1 MKVKLTVHVI
11 HVAGKR
17 MNELVIYGLSGG
29 DFLEGV
35 VAVKDPLEM
44 LPLDVGSLGRAGRL
58 KQWILNWW

>member
-1 MKVKLTVHVI
+1 
-11 HVAGKR
+11 